1 MAVTFGMRI
10 TGRDYAQSV
19 TGLRRIRKSVNVKH
33 EHMKK
38 IISILLT
45 IIIFM
50 VSYFIGAYISNR
62 LGYDYHWIINMIGG
76 LAVLFLSSILA
87 LFVYVFVRLLME

>member
-1 MAVTFGMRI
+1 
-10 TGRDYAQSV
+10 
-19 TGLRRIRKSVNVKH
+19 
-33 EHMKK
+33 
-38 IISILLT
+38 
-45 IIIFM
+45 M